1 MFDTSLPG
9 TDHNIRYDFPVIFLP
24 RAASTRAVAT
34 PTIKYQTFEQSQ
46 HSQAEAQ
53 SWLEKKA
60 SRFVSLKLSLMPDQN
75 NSHESLRLTEI
86 DVDLKAFEIYL
97 EDYFIY
103 NLVKVGIEFVSLVH
117 DDDNDRPQQ
126 LSGDLLFY
134 DSVSK
139 DLNILFEPQVM
150 LRRIRFGQLDALIT
164 LQTSLKIY
172 LATYKMPVNFDEL
185 NIAGLPWT
193 IMSSPQL
200 VKILTSHY
208 LTSLLFKAGW
218 LLGSLDLIGSPT
230 AFVQQVSNG
239 VYDFLQMP
247 YRGLRSNGASGLM
260 SGLSNGSLSLI
271 RNLSAGS
278 ITSLTTFSSF
288 ISRNM
293 DILSFDPHHMSR
305 KEEIRHQPPDSFGS
319 GLLQVSSGFI
329 ISIIGAI
336 GGLAEQPLQ
345 SMHNSDSLIKGVS
358 KGLLGLVTKPVGAV
372 AELVNQTGQG
382 LLRFTG
388 VNRVPTNELRLQRRA
403 LNKEFS
409 RFSISMTKCL
419 WKFIQTNDLTMTV
432 KLNAFIEAVYTVE
445 EQSETDVTKRGTE
458 NSQYNLTG
466 CYLIMTEDV
475 LYIIDKN
482 DDMLLRAFYLAQVDL
497 SIQNTGKCDLEAR
510 QKIFLNN

>member
-1 MFDTSLPG
+1 MFDASLPG

-24 RAASTRAVAT
+24 HGASNRAVAI
-34 PTIKYQTFEQSQ
+34 PTKYQTFEQSQ
-46 HSQAEAQ
+46 HSRAEAH

-60 SRFVSLKLSLMPDQN
+60 SRFLCLRLCLMPDQN
-75 NSHESLRLTEI
+75 KRHQSLRLTEI
-86 DVDLKAFEIYL
+86 DVDVKSFEIYL

-117 DDDNDRPQQ
+117 DNDNVMPVQQ
-126 LSGDLLFY
+126 LCEDLLFY
-134 DSVSK
+134 DSASK

-150 LRRIRFGQLDALIT
+150 LKRIRFGQLDALIT

-172 LATYKMPVNFDEL
+172 LAMYKMPVNFDEL
-185 NIAGLPWT
+185 NITGLPWT

-247 YRGLRSNGASGLM
+247 YRGLRTNGASGLV

-278 ITSLTTFSSF
+278 ITSMTTFSSF

-345 SMHNSDSLIKGVS
+345 SVHNSDSLIKGVS

-419 WKFIQTNDLTMTV
+419 WKFIQTNDLAMIV

-445 EQSETDVTKRGTE
+445 EQSETGATKSGTE

-497 SIQNTGKCDLEAR
+497 SIQNTGKCDL
-510 QKIFLNN
+510 